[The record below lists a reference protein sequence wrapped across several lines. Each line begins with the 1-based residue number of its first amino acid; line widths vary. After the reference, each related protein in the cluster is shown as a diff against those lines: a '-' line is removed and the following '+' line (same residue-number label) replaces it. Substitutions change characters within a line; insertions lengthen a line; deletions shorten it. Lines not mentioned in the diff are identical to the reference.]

1 MARGRALTIAL
12 VAFGLL
18 LGSCAGLGKQQKTP
32 AKPQPSTAIALSV
45 LDDAIYLVDPSSGQR
60 KEVVRGL
67 IDFQSGFAAWSPD
80 HTQVAYANHG
90 IYLIDFHTDRRR
102 ALIAGDGLSM
112 PTWSPSGQVMAYG
125 DGPSLWITPLDV
137 LGPYRVP
144 LPKTLA
150 PIGMHWSTEGIAF
163 EGIRRDCASSP
174 RCPSTDDTDVWTVDS
189 NGRHL
194 QQLTRIRRA
203 LLPRWSPDATRIL
216 FIRRFGDDRRELW
229 VVRASGGNPQR
240 VGTAGDVVAADW
252 SPDGKQLAIVRTG
265 SQPGTLQVWVADADG
280 AMAHP
285 IGLPLSGTAASIDW

>member
-1 MARGRALTIAL
+1 MARGRAPTIAL

>member
-1 MARGRALTIAL
+1 MARGRAPTIAL

-112 PTWSPSGQVMAYG
+112 PTWSPSGKVMAYG

-229 VVRASGGNPQR
+229 MVRASGGNPQR
-240 VGTAGDVVAADW
+240 VGTASDVVAADW

>member
-1 MARGRALTIAL
+1 MARGRALTVAL

-18 LGSCAGLGKQQKTP
+18 LSSCAGLGKQQKTP

-45 LDDAIYLVDPSSGQR
+45 LDDAIYLVDPVSGQR
-60 KEVVRGL
+60 MEVVRGL

-80 HTQVAYANHG
+80 HTQLAYANHG

-102 ALIAGDGLSM
+102 ALITGDGLSM

-137 LGPYRVP
+137 LGPYHIR

-150 PIGMHWSTEGIAF
+150 PIGMHWSPEGIVF
-163 EGIRRDCASSP
+163 EGVRRDCASSP
-174 RCPSTDDTDVWTVDS
+174 LCPSTDDTDVWMVDS
-189 NGRHL
+189 NGRQL

-203 LLPRWSPDATRIL
+203 LSPRWSPDATQIL

-229 VVRASGGNPQR
+229 VVRASGGNPRR
-240 VGTAGDVVAADW
+240 VGTASDVVAADW
-252 SPDGKQLAIVRTG
+252 SPDGKQLAMVRTG

-280 AMAHP
+280 AKAHP

>member
-32 AKPQPSTAIALSV
+32 AKPRPSTAIALSV

-80 HTQVAYANHG
+80 HTLLAYANHG

-102 ALIAGDGLSM
+102 ALITGDGLSM

-137 LGPYRVP
+137 LGPYRIR

-150 PIGMHWSTEGIAF
+150 PVGMHWSPDGIAF
-163 EGIRRDCASSP
+163 EGVRRDCASSP
-174 RCPSTDDTDVWTVDS
+174 LCPSTDDTDVWTVDPD
-189 NGRHL
+189 GRHL

-203 LLPRWSPDATRIL
+203 LSPRWSPDATRIL

-229 VVRASGGNPQR
+229 VVRASGGNPR
-240 VGTAGDVVAADW
+240 RLGTASDVVAADW
-252 SPDGKQLAIVRTG
+252 SPDGNQLAMVRTG
-265 SQPGTLQVWVADADG
+265 SQPGTLRVWIADADG
-280 AMAHP
+280 AKAHP
-285 IGLPLSGTAASIDW
+285 IGLPVSGTAASIDW